1 MVMRSEELA
10 KWLIKQT
17 EERGWSFRE
26 LGRRADLSSSAIS
39 GVVTGKTL
47 PGWDFCLGVSQAL
60 GVQPE
65 WVFRKA
71 GLLPALPPAIEEENE
86 AITIL
91 RELPAQVRAV
101 VMTMLRAMAGR
112 GQSAQPA
119 VSESHAPYKPVSDL
133 EQQLLDTFRQLDT
146 EGQQVAFDN
155 VERLWA
161 YSVRIIGED
170 DDEEKTATNN
180 AA

>member
-1 MVMRSEELA
+1 MPNNFADWLNTEL
-10 KWLIKQT
+10 
-17 EERGWSFRE
+17 EDRGWTFRE
-26 LGRRADLSSSAIS
+26 LARRSGLSGATISNAIAEKTNPGLQFCV
-39 GVVTGKTL
+39 GVARAF
-47 PGWDFCLGVSQAL
+47 DM
-60 GVQPE
+60 QPE
-65 WVFRKA
+65 WVLRKA